1 MSRKYFMR
9 ARVVLFAILFISI
22 NKTVNAS
29 AVDFRVGGEMAE
41 LSFLTQTS
49 SFGYGG
55 ADIGFGALINEDNDV
70 IANAS
75 ILVSGS
81 STGDLQGLHFG
92 VGGKAYG
99 GKVNGPDDSIDISG
113 GAIAIGGGLRY
124 VFASSM
130 PIALLGEVFYAPEV
144 TSISEF
150 DGLLEYRAAVEV
162 EITPSARAY
171 IGYRSLEV
179 TFKEDADFEVD
190 DEAHIGVRFEF

>member
-1 MSRKYFMR
+1 MR
-9 ARVVLFAILFISI
+9 SRVVLLVLVFVSFY
-22 NKTVNAS
+22 KTAS
-29 AVDFRVGGEMAE
+29 ATAIDFRVGGEMAE

-55 ADIGFGALINEDNDV
+55 ADIGFGALINEENDV
-70 IANAS
+70 LANGS
-75 ILVSGS
+75 ILVTGS
-81 STGDLQGLHFG
+81 NTGDVQGLHFG

-99 GKVNGPDDSIDISG
+99 GKINGPNDVIDISG
-113 GAIAIGGGLRY
+113 GAVAIGGALRY

-130 PIALLGEVFYAPEV
+130 PVALLGEVFYAPKV

-171 IGYRSLEV
+171 IGYRTLEV
-179 TFKEDADFEVD
+179 TFNEDVDYKVD